1 MNLDYKEWLLE
12 EEMEGYLIQNGV
24 DIYDHQEMIIDS
36 TKVID
41 IAVDL
46 GFIPYRLDGIEGELQ
61 DTYLFA
67 RR

>member
-1 MNLDYKEWLLE
+1 MVARRRNAELFNRKKYAIFDA
-12 EEMEGYLIQNGV
+12 
-24 DIYDHQEMIIDS
+24 QEMIIDS

-46 GFIPYRLDGIEGELQ
+46 GFIPYRLDGEEGELQ